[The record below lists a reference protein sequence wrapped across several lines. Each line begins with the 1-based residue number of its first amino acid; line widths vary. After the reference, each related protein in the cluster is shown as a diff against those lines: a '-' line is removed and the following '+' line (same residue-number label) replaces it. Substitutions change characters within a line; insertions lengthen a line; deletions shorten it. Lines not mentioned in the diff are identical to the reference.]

1 MTQVLGIHG
10 TESDLWIQMACAE
23 NPKLSVVLHVGP
35 ATQVDEVIA
44 RLATDPPIGEPLE
57 VVSFTSPVSSEPSSA
72 WLTNR
77 RVGDDNTG

>member
-1 MTQVLGIHG
+1 
-10 TESDLWIQMACAE
+10 MACAE

-72 WLTNR
+72 LAEATALAR
-77 RVGDDNTG
+77 TARVAH